1 MCERLNRTIM
11 NMLGTLDSDQKK
23 DWKRHIGAIVHAYN
37 ATRHTSTGHSPFY
50 LMFGRQACLPVDL
63 LFEDPENEGKSYGK
77 YVSEL
82 RDRIK
87 KAYKLASESARK
99 SQVRQKK
106 NYDIRARAAVL
117 EAGDRVLV
125 KILAFEGRHK
135 LANKWEDGVYTVL
148 EQPNKD
154 VPVYNVQLED
164 ITGPKREL
172 HRNHLLPVNHLPI
185 ETTPPPVAA
194 PRKRLPP
201 KPAPRKAVLV
211 DTSSESD
218 SDVEQIVDIQVNS
231 DDVHSASEVSEVL
244 SDNASASEV
253 SEVLSSDVSNS
264 DVSNNLKPPDVPRR
278 SGRQRKLPIRLRDDY
293 GMYRRAVKDSQS
305 VNENIVGKQQ
315 QPIKSDW
322 AQRASFL
329 ASISSSVIFQG
340 RAEHLSQSILE
351 IVTKH

>member
-1 MCERLNRTIM
+1 MPALSVVLFYQSQAAYKKRS
-11 NMLGTLDSDQKK
+11 TLK
-23 DWKRHIGAIVHAYN
+23 V
-37 ATRHTSTGHSPFY
+37 
-50 LMFGRQACLPVDL
+50 
-63 LFEDPENEGKSYGK
+63 SYGK

-87 KAYKLASESARK
+87 KAYNLASESARK
-99 SQVRQKK
+99 SQVRQKQ

-164 ITGPKREL
+164 RTGPKRKL

-201 KPAPRKAVLV
+201 KPAPRKAVLE

-218 SDVEQIVDIQVNS
+218 SDVEQIVDIQVKN

-244 SDNASASEV
+244 SNNASASEV

-264 DVSNNLKPPDVPRR
+264 SEEETSVGTSSGQENDPVDIAPAAPIPPDVPRR

-293 GMYRRAVKDSQS
+293 VMYRQAVKDSQS
-305 VNENIVGKQQ
+305 VNHVNENIVGKQQ

-340 RAEHLSQSILE
+340 RAEHLSQAILE